1 MFRHRHR
8 HELASAAMQYPS
20 TSPLLQIA
28 ILPTSFKLQ
37 SKRSLDFAPLVNHR
51 WRLQT
56 IARVLILLGH
66 YNCMSASLTCC
77 SVRSAIN
84 TCTRCSA
91 KNTVAMRLAKNAG
104 ATSCSIRMLCFRCR
118 SGFLSATH
126 CIGAFVP
133 RIAAIASHLLS
144 QFLARPRCALVRT
157 GILD

>member
-56 IARVLILLGH
+56 IARVLTLLGH
-66 YNCMSASLTCC
+66 YNCMSASRTCC

-91 KNTVAMRLAKNAG
+91 KNTVAMRLAKN
-104 ATSCSIRMLCFRCR
+104 I
-118 SGFLSATH
+118 
-126 CIGAFVP
+126 V
-133 RIAAIASHLLS
+133 AIASHLLS
-144 QFLARPRCALVRT
+144 QFLARPGCALVR
-157 GILD
+157 GLHRPLIGVLLYAMDCDFARGGSRPRIA

>member
-1 MFRHRHR
+1 MATSWSVNSQARQCSTQAFTRFR
-8 HELASAAMQYPS
+8 
-20 TSPLLQIA
+20 TS
-28 ILPTSFKLQ
+28 
-37 SKRSLDFAPLVNHR
+37 

-56 IARVLILLGH
+56 IARVLTLLGH
-66 YNCMSASLTCC
+66 YNCMSASRTCC

-118 SGFLSATH
+118 SGFFSATH

-133 RIAAIASHLLS
+133 RIVAIASHLLS
-144 QFLARPRCALVRT
+144 QFLARPGCALVR
-157 GILD
+157 GLHRPLIGVLLYAMDCDFARGGSRPRIA

>member
-1 MFRHRHR
+1 MLMATSWSVNSQARQCSTQAHLHCCRLQFSPPAFTRFR
-8 HELASAAMQYPS
+8 
-20 TSPLLQIA
+20 TS
-28 ILPTSFKLQ
+28 
-37 SKRSLDFAPLVNHR
+37 

-56 IARVLILLGH
+56 IARVLTLLGH

-133 RIAAIASHLLS
+133 RIVAIASHLLS